1 MSNTPA
7 LDAWRKSMKGKYPRE
22 EVKEDTS
29 PKGTIYQRKRVRI
42 PTPGS
47 QRRCYNGCFH
57 PSDWEIVWGNWEKL
71 SSNVTESKLEFWN
84 ELGNSKNYEYKWERN
99 EE

>member
-1 MSNTPA
+1 
-7 LDAWRKSMKGKYPRE
+7 MKGKYPRE

-47 QRRCYNGCFH
+47 QRRCYNGCF
-57 PSDWEIVWGNWEKL
+57 PSSDWEFIWTSWEVF
-71 SSNVTESKLEFWN
+71 SSNQPESKLDFWEEFSR
-84 ELGNSKNYEYKWERN
+84 EGEEYRWERN
-99 EE
+99 SKE